1 MGRTYGL
8 RPQLGPALTLQNM
21 RGLGRSEAPFVP
33 RAWAITASGVLTVLA
48 SIYYANWCTP
58 SSLSPS
64 YSHFKKPVPNSRV
77 SMERLIYVS
86 KDKSLKGCG

>member
-48 SIYYANWCTP
+48 SIFTMPTGAPLVLFLHPIPILKNP
-58 SSLSPS
+58 SQTLV
-64 YSHFKKPVPNSRV
+64 FQW
-77 SMERLIYVS
+77 
-86 KDKSLKGCG
+86 KD